1 MDGRRYSS
9 SYDYYYPPTGQQQ
22 QQHGQFEAPQPL
34 SAPDTYEYHHTDQPV
49 VRGAY
54 ENHRSSSPAP
64 APAAV
69 IANHGYGYGSNAGYG
84 YSNVPPPVN
93 TNLLYSTSTNNGG
106 NATDGHYLSASD
118 GGGGGDFTASSSTKT
133 GYANGFANG
142 YGDKRNTMSHHNPYS
157 DAGIYAAAYNAA
169 GPDAAKEFYNNGHPE
184 SGVTVG
190 DGKDEGS
197 DKNFLNGEGGKARRR
212 ARRKC
217 CGNGMYCWCCSRKC
231 CCIFLPILA
240 VILVALGITLFFVFP
255 RIPDINF
262 TGISVSKSDFS
273 AAATADSEAPSAN
286 DFSKLAENLNI
297 NRAGIVTVPLM
308 IHLNVTNPNYIPW
321 TIHNVTVDGWLKNT
335 TQGGSDFPVG
345 SGYLTEPFKMPK
357 RSNSNDMA
365 ITFFFRLDISN
376 NNYLQAAEIV
386 QGACTAGGPDLRFH
400 YNAKVILRAISWLGI
415 KPVISDTISFA
426 CPFDD
431 LSGMGISLSNLTGI
445 I

>member
-217 CGNGMYCWCCSRKC
+217 CGNG
-231 CCIFLPILA
+231 
-240 VILVALGITLFFVFP
+240 
-255 RIPDINF
+255 
-262 TGISVSKSDFS
+262 
-273 AAATADSEAPSAN
+273 
-286 DFSKLAENLNI
+286 
-297 NRAGIVTVPLM
+297 
-308 IHLNVTNPNYIPW
+308 
-321 TIHNVTVDGWLKNT
+321 
-335 TQGGSDFPVG
+335 
-345 SGYLTEPFKMPK
+345 
-357 RSNSNDMA
+357 
-365 ITFFFRLDISN
+365 
-376 NNYLQAAEIV
+376 
-386 QGACTAGGPDLRFH
+386 
-400 YNAKVILRAISWLGI
+400 
-415 KPVISDTISFA
+415 
-426 CPFDD
+426 
-431 LSGMGISLSNLTGI
+431 
-445 I
+445 